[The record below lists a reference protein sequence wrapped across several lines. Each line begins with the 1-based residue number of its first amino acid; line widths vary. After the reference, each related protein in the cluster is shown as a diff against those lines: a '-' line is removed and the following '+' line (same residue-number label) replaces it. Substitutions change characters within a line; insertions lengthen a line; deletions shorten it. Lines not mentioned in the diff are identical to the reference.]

1 MIYEGGHRAGHHS
14 AAQPFG
20 NPLAAFLVT
29 AFLLILEQWIGAA
42 IGRRFGLDMAR
53 WFRSPDPCACRGVAA
68 FFVHRPPRTQTI
80 HAMSTAIASGQ
91 GRTMP

>member
-20 NPLAAFLVT
+20 TPLDALLVT
-29 AFLLILEQWIGAA
+29 AFFLILEQWIGAA

-53 WFRSPDPCACRGVAA
+53 LFRSPDPCAAARVAA
-68 FFVHRPPRTQTI
+68 FYVHRPPRTHTI
-80 HAMSTAIASGQ
+80 HALSAAIASGQ